1 MKALS
6 LPEEINIEIMRD
18 YKSILVKKNTV
29 IVTAGE
35 IRRKVSFVK
44 SGLLRVYL
52 EDYESGR
59 EVLLYN
65 VGPNEI
71 CTMGILACILDS
83 KRLANCRVEC
93 DSELITIDAEKIRS
107 WQTQYISW
115 NNLIL
120 DEFLSRYNELLDTIN
135 EITFGNIEGRI
146 IKSLKKDVDYSLKN
160 KVEITHQGLANKLG
174 TTRVVVSRILKKL
187 ENEGKVKLKRGEI
200 FLV

>member
-52 EDYESGR
+52 EDHESGR

-71 CTMGILACILDS
+71 CPMGIFACILDS

-115 NNLIL
+115 KNLIL

-146 IKSLKKDVDYSLKN
+146 MKSLKKDVDYSLKN
-160 KVEITHQGLANKLG
+160 KVETTHQNLANKLG